1 MTKRTRTI
9 TRVAL
14 FIVLLTLA
22 SMPARADDK
31 SFSTVVKHIKSN
43 YKAKQQSFFGMMMFA
58 RLAVKVVK
66 PAGVKN
72 FKIALLRDLNY
83 GEGPRP
89 NSPEFHAFIRSQI
102 DSVWS
107 PLIQYSSPREKQWT
121 YVYAL
126 HEKDDVKVLVVA
138 MQEHDA
144 FVLQTKFSPEK
155 LIEFMNDPKI
165 MGVALKHEDGP
176 RDHSTARED
185 GDREDDDDE
194 DRPPVKTDDKL
205 PIKPDDKPP
214 AKSKPPEI
222 KFDDLLLLSR
232 IGVW

>member
-1 MTKRTRTI
+1 MTKRTRTFS
-9 TRVAL
+9 RVA
-14 FIVLLTLA
+14 IVMVLLALA
-22 SMPARADDK
+22 SNVARADDK

-72 FKIALLRDLNY
+72 FKITLLRDLHY

-89 NSPEFHAFIRSQI
+89 NTPEFHAFIRSQI
-102 DSVWS
+102 DPMWS
-107 PLIQYSSPREKQWT
+107 PLVQYSSPREKQWT

-126 HEKDDVKVLVVA
+126 HEKEDIKVLVVA

-144 FVLQTKFSPEK
+144 FVLQTKFSPAK

-165 MGVALKHEDGP
+165 MGVTLKHEEGP
-176 RDHSTARED
+176 RDHSTASDD
-185 GDREDDDDE
+185 GDKDDE
-194 DRPPVKTDDKL
+194 DDEDKPPVKT
-205 PIKPDDKPP
+205 DDKPP
-214 AKSKPPEI
+214 AKSKPPEMS
-222 KFDDLLLLSR
+222 FEELLLLSR

>member
-1 MTKRTRTI
+1 MTKPTRTT

-14 FIVLLTLA
+14 FIVLLALA
-22 SMPARADDK
+22 SVPARADDN

-43 YKAKQQSFFGMMMFA
+43 YKARQQSFFGMMMFA
-58 RLAVKVVK
+58 RLAVKIAK

-72 FKIALLRDLNY
+72 FKIALLRDLDY

-102 DSVWS
+102 DAVWS
-107 PLIQYSSPREKQWT
+107 PLLQYSSPREKQWT

-126 HEKDDVKVLVVA
+126 HEKDDIKVLVVA

-155 LIEFMNDPKI
+155 LIEFMNNPQI
-165 MGVALKHEDGP
+165 MGVSLKHEDRP
-176 RDHSTARED
+176 SDYSHADD
-185 GDREDDDDE
+185 GDRDDDD
-194 DRPPVKTDDKL
+194 DDKPPVKTEDKS
-205 PIKPDDKPP
+205 PVKTDDKPP

-222 KFDDLLLLSR
+222 KFEGVLLLSR
-232 IGVW
+232 IEVW